1 MFSGDEMNSGLS
13 KDNWWWGGDSSNK
26 GFTFLSK
33 LRENLSP
40 GKYKTSF
47 AIFIIAVLLVLD
59 SEIIR
64 EKQSYRHTVSLNPF
78 THYLMME
85 VFMLV

>member
-59 SEIIR
+59 SEIVR
-64 EKQSYRHTVSLNPF
+64 EKQSYRHTVSLS
-78 THYLMME
+78 TGKLMQI
-85 VFMLV
+85 LLIKLLL